1 MRHGLLSSTRLSAF
15 FLSAAFPFF
24 GFTLY
29 PQFVTI
35 MESDSSEELV
45 RALSLCRVPETLS
58 AQIAQAYETPSDFA
72 FAFPQLSDLNRLLED
87 IDEETK
93 RAIGLEPEANIL
105 ASLPASR
112 LRKALKMCQDA
123 TMHGA
128 AGTQPQLTPTPVRS
142 LDSLTH
148 SHEWVENLPPKLTT
162 ETVDS
167 LVSTFKQNYPGELL
181 DNDSMPSIRLLSL
194 VHEGLKT
201 RLKWI
206 PWQYRLSQKQ
216 YQEILEAKTTKAVRS
231 EVQLLTAAFM
241 DDQPEL
247 SVESRPLSAGW
258 LMQIQTI
265 FRNALALCNAAHLK
279 SLKDFD
285 KKIADLCLKQPDRTS
300 GLRTVT
306 TQELLSADR
315 RMWNTISDLLREGW
329 SLDEALH
336 EMTTVRSDIPSLLQW
351 RPAQPRLPP
360 ALEQLFKGKGKGKGK
375 LQLLLDEP
383 PWKKLR
389 TEDKPFKKTEKPQPN
404 NIPKNWADKYQGKPI
419 CRRYQSGTCKTP
431 GCKFAHVCAIKGC
444 HKSHPAREHKDKQPN
459 QT

>member
-1 MRHGLLSSTRLSAF
+1 
-15 FLSAAFPFF
+15 
-24 GFTLY
+24 
-29 PQFVTI
+29 
-35 MESDSSEELV
+35 MEPDSSEELIK
-45 RALSLCRVPETLS
+45 ALSHCRVPGALS
-58 AQIAQAYETPSDFA
+58 TQIARAYETPSDFA
-72 FAFPQLSDLNRLLED
+72 FAFPQLQDLNRLLED
-87 IDEETK
+87 IDEDTK
-93 RAIGLEPEANIL
+93 RAIGLEPDAPIL

-123 TMHGA
+123 TMHGG
-128 AGTQPQLTPTPVRS
+128 AGTQSQLTPTPVRS

-148 SHEWVENLPPKLTT
+148 SHEWMENLPPKLTT

-167 LVSTFKQNYPGELL
+167 LVATFKQNYQGELL
-181 DNDSMPSIRLLSL
+181 DSDSMPSIRLLSL

-231 EVQLLTAAFM
+231 EVQLLTAVFM

-247 SVESRPLSAGW
+247 SVESRPLLSVGW
-258 LMQIQTI
+258 LMPIQTI

-285 KKIADLCLKQPDRTS
+285 KKIADLCLKQPDRTC

-336 EMTTVRSDIPSLLQW
+336 EMTTVRSDIPTLLQW

-360 ALEQLFKGKGKGKGK
+360 VLEQLFKGKGKGKGK
-375 LQLLLDEP
+375 L
-383 PWKKLR
+383 
-389 TEDKPFKKTEKPQPN
+389 
-404 NIPKNWADKYQGKPI
+404 
-419 CRRYQSGTCKTP
+419 
-431 GCKFAHVCAIKGC
+431 
-444 HKSHPAREHKDKQPN
+444 
-459 QT
+459 

>member
-1 MRHGLLSSTRLSAF
+1 
-15 FLSAAFPFF
+15 
-24 GFTLY
+24 
-29 PQFVTI
+29 
-35 MESDSSEELV
+35 
-45 RALSLCRVPETLS
+45 
-58 AQIAQAYETPSDFA
+58 
-72 FAFPQLSDLNRLLED
+72 
-87 IDEETK
+87 
-93 RAIGLEPEANIL
+93 
-105 ASLPASR
+105 
-112 LRKALKMCQDA
+112 
-123 TMHGA
+123 
-128 AGTQPQLTPTPVRS
+128 
-142 LDSLTH
+142 
-148 SHEWVENLPPKLTT
+148 
-162 ETVDS
+162 
-167 LVSTFKQNYPGELL
+167 
-181 DNDSMPSIRLLSL
+181 
-194 VHEGLKT
+194 
-201 RLKWI
+201 
-206 PWQYRLSQKQ
+206 
-216 YQEILEAKTTKAVRS
+216 
-231 EVQLLTAAFM
+231 
-241 DDQPEL
+241 
-247 SVESRPLSAGW
+247 
-258 LMQIQTI
+258 MQIQTI

-329 SLDEALH
+329 SLDAALH

-360 ALEQLFKGKGKGKGK
+360 AIEQLFKGKGKGKGK

-389 TEDKPFKKTEKPQPN
+389 TDDKPFKKTEKPQPTN
-404 NIPKNWADKYQGKPI
+404 LPQNWADKYQGKPI

>member
-1 MRHGLLSSTRLSAF
+1 
-15 FLSAAFPFF
+15 
-24 GFTLY
+24 
-29 PQFVTI
+29 
-35 MESDSSEELV
+35 
-45 RALSLCRVPETLS
+45 
-58 AQIAQAYETPSDFA
+58 
-72 FAFPQLSDLNRLLED
+72 
-87 IDEETK
+87 
-93 RAIGLEPEANIL
+93 
-105 ASLPASR
+105 
-112 LRKALKMCQDA
+112 
-123 TMHGA
+123 
-128 AGTQPQLTPTPVRS
+128 
-142 LDSLTH
+142 
-148 SHEWVENLPPKLTT
+148 
-162 ETVDS
+162 
-167 LVSTFKQNYPGELL
+167 
-181 DNDSMPSIRLLSL
+181 MPSIRLLSL

-389 TEDKPFKKTEKPQPN
+389 TDDKPFKKTEKPQPTN
-404 NIPKNWADKYQGKPI
+404 LPKNWADKFQGKPI

-431 GCKFAHVCAIKGC
+431 GCKFAHVCAIRVATKATPPGST
-444 HKSHPAREHKDKQPN
+444 KTNRLIRLDSQGPGQAAWASHPLRLSAQSQPPTLRPLHPH
-459 QT
+459 QTWPLAPTPPFPVTRKHLGRPSLSLRHLSHLQSRGRRLSGGYLRLPAFS

>member
-1 MRHGLLSSTRLSAF
+1 
-15 FLSAAFPFF
+15 
-24 GFTLY
+24 
-29 PQFVTI
+29 

-58 AQIAQAYETPSDFA
+58 TQIAQAYETPSDFA
-72 FAFPQLSDLNRLLED
+72 FAFPQLPDLNRLLEE
-87 IDEETK
+87 IDEDTK
-93 RAIGLEPEANIL
+93 RAIGLEPDANIL

-123 TMHGA
+123 TMHGGT
-128 AGTQPQLTPTPVRS
+128 GTQPQLTPTPVRS

-336 EMTTVRSDIPSLLQW
+336 EMTTVRSDIPEKSAHALLH
-351 RPAQPRLPP
+351 L
-360 ALEQLFKGKGKGKGK
+360 G
-375 LQLLLDEP
+375 
-383 PWKKLR
+383 
-389 TEDKPFKKTEKPQPN
+389 
-404 NIPKNWADKYQGKPI
+404 
-419 CRRYQSGTCKTP
+419 P
-431 GCKFAHVCAIKGC
+431 GLG
-444 HKSHPAREHKDKQPN
+444 
-459 QT
+459 

>member
-1 MRHGLLSSTRLSAF
+1 MQAIRLSTGLPDSFISQVKGECLRYISSASSSRRPAF
-15 FLSAAFPFF
+15 LKEHAIFFALIWAASVRSRAPRVSLGPFPRVRAPFAPQLFFSLSAWFSAIA
-24 GFTLY
+24 T
-29 PQFVTI
+29 

-45 RALSLCRVPETLS
+45 RALSLCRVPEALAT
-58 AQIAQAYETPSDFA
+58 QIAQAYETPSDFA
-72 FAFPQLSDLNRLLED
+72 FAFPQLPDLNRLLED
-87 IDEETK
+87 IDEDTK
-93 RAIGLEPEANIL
+93 RAIGLEPDAPIL

-123 TMHGA
+123 TMHGG
-128 AGTQPQLTPTPVRS
+128 AGRQPQLTPTPVRS
-142 LDSLTH
+142 IDSLTH
-148 SHEWVENLPPKLTT
+148 SHVWVENLPPKLTT

-247 SVESRPLSAGW
+247 SAESRPLSAGW

-285 KKIADLCLKQPDRTS
+285 KKMADLCLKQPDRTS

-306 TQELLSADR
+306 TQELLSAGR
-315 RMWNTISDLLREGW
+315 RVWNTR
-329 SLDEALH
+329 
-336 EMTTVRSDIPSLLQW
+336 
-351 RPAQPRLPP
+351 
-360 ALEQLFKGKGKGKGK
+360 
-375 LQLLLDEP
+375 
-383 PWKKLR
+383 
-389 TEDKPFKKTEKPQPN
+389 
-404 NIPKNWADKYQGKPI
+404 
-419 CRRYQSGTCKTP
+419 
-431 GCKFAHVCAIKGC
+431 
-444 HKSHPAREHKDKQPN
+444 
-459 QT
+459 

>member
-1 MRHGLLSSTRLSAF
+1 
-15 FLSAAFPFF
+15 
-24 GFTLY
+24 
-29 PQFVTI
+29 
-35 MESDSSEELV
+35 
-45 RALSLCRVPETLS
+45 
-58 AQIAQAYETPSDFA
+58 
-72 FAFPQLSDLNRLLED
+72 
-87 IDEETK
+87 
-93 RAIGLEPEANIL
+93 
-105 ASLPASR
+105 
-112 LRKALKMCQDA
+112 
-123 TMHGA
+123 MHG
-128 AGTQPQLTPTPVRS
+128 GTGAQPQLTPTPVRS

-285 KKIADLCLKQPDRTS
+285 KKIAGLCLKQPDRTS

-360 ALEQLFKGKGKGKGK
+360 AIEQLFKGKGKGKGK

-389 TEDKPFKKTEKPQPN
+389 TEDKPFKKTEKPQPTN
-404 NIPKNWADKYQGKPI
+404 LPKNWQINTKASLFAGDTRAVRAKRRVANSPMCAPSRAATKAILLGSTKTNSLIRLDSQGPGQAAWALHQV
-419 CRRYQSGTCKTP
+419 RR
-431 GCKFAHVCAIKGC
+431 
-444 HKSHPAREHKDKQPN
+444 PAQI
-459 QT
+459 

>member
-1 MRHGLLSSTRLSAF
+1 
-15 FLSAAFPFF
+15 
-24 GFTLY
+24 
-29 PQFVTI
+29 

-58 AQIAQAYETPSDFA
+58 TQIAQAYETPSDFA
-72 FAFPQLSDLNRLLED
+72 FAFPQLPDLNRLLED
-87 IDEETK
+87 IDEDTK
-93 RAIGLEPEANIL
+93 RAIGLEPDTNIL

-315 RMWNTISDLLREGW
+315 RIWNTISDLLREGW

-389 TEDKPFKKTEKPQPN
+389 TEDKPFKKTEKPQPT